1 MSARLLRTLKLSW
14 AGNDDDEGYEF
25 AQQAKDSSD
34 DDTLQNASYEVMSKT
49 KTRAPLFFNLV
60 LRPGAA
66 HDIYT
71 RLVFLEMEFPP
82 ELSLNFPQLS
92 Y

>member
-1 MSARLLRTLKLSW
+1 MSR
-14 AGNDDDEGYEF
+14 NDDDEGYEF

-66 HDIYT
+66 HDYFKF
-71 RLVFLEMEFPP
+71 LLFLEMGLKWTQRLNPDFPDVS
-82 ELSLNFPQLS
+82 LSHLRF
-92 Y
+92 